1 MSDATFEKTLTHGD
15 AIRLSGSMAFY
26 IMPKPAGS
34 LCNLDCKYCYYL
46 DMAEIYGG
54 KKPRMN
60 EAMLEKVVQ
69 EYINGAWK
77 VFDRARKSLKS
88 REWINVR
95 GQD

>member
-1 MSDATFEKTLTHGD
+1 
-15 AIRLSGSMAFY
+15 
-26 IMPKPAGS
+26 
-34 LCNLDCKYCYYL
+34 
-46 DMAEIYGG
+46 MAEIYGG